1 MPGSAWEALSQWWVL
16 RCFLGDLGGR
26 GSKLNMSCHKEGD
39 RRGASGCL
47 ANSSS
52 VNLIVDPAFV
62 TLSPS
67 LLLKTIPQHIA
78 FFQNPMLTITI
89 SIIVYI
95 RINFVFVARWTGYSM
110 PCKTKVK
117 LNNLKMTSKD
127 YELTPTKTMR
137 SWLARLQH
145 FCTSS
150 TDGCGGKGATDSKGF
165 S

>member
-1 MPGSAWEALSQWWVL
+1 ML

-26 GSKLNMSCHKEGD
+26 GSKLNMSRHKEGD

-67 LLLKTIPQHIA
+67 FLLKTIPQHIA
-78 FFQNPMLTITI
+78 FFQNPMLTI

-95 RINFVFVARWTGYSM
+95 RTFGLILSLWSAEPDIQCHARQ
-110 PCKTKVK
+110 
-117 LNNLKMTSKD
+117 
-127 YELTPTKTMR
+127 R
-137 SWLARLQH
+137 
-145 FCTSS
+145 
-150 TDGCGGKGATDSKGF
+150 
-165 S
+165 